1 MGTRTKSSNPD
12 RLQLQPNLSA
22 DTSSLPMVN
31 ALEGIRAN
39 PVARQFD
46 IGDLLFAQF
55 ACPGNIG
62 IWTQTDHLIH
72 VLTGNSTWKTASRTW
87 SIGAGE
93 AVYVK
98 KGAYVLPEHL
108 DDDYC
113 VQVFF
118 IPDSFIKATVIEL
131 APALRDVL
139 QPVDSNDLLI
149 RINSDTG
156 LSAFFSAMSI
166 YFAGDEDPPAALL
179 RLKLRELLTTILV
192 GQGNPLLS
200 TYLRQVA
207 ASASPS
213 VAAIM
218 EMNFYHNLPLAA
230 FAKMCHRSLSSF
242 KRDFRKLY
250 GVSPGKWLLGKRLE
264 RAASLLHTSDLTVT
278 EVVFECGFEDLSHF
292 SRAFKERFDHSPS
305 AYRQASRSRAVA
317 ARMDR

>member
-12 RLQLQPNLSA
+12 RLQLQPKLSA
-22 DTSSLPMVN
+22 DASSLPMVN
-31 ALEGIRAN
+31 ALESIRAN

-62 IWTQTDHLIH
+62 VWTQTDHLIH

-87 SIGAGE
+87 SIAAGE

-98 KGAYVLPEHL
+98 KGAYVLPEHF

-139 QPVDSNDLLI
+139 KPDSNDLLI

-179 RLKLRELLTTILV
+179 RLKLRELLTSILV
-192 GQGNPLLS
+192 GQGNPSLS
-200 TYLRQVA
+200 AYLRQVA
-207 ASASPS
+207 ATGSPS

-242 KRDFRKLY
+242 KRDFRTLY

-292 SRAFKERFDHSPS
+292 SRAFKERFEHSPS
-305 AYRQASRSRAVA
+305 AYRQASRSGAVA
-317 ARMDR
+317 ARMGR